1 MLLGGDDELPAA
13 PHKHTP
19 RADARGYQPCGS
31 LADHQLQHMRSGGLY
46 LEQEGAQAHLP
57 TDVRQ
62 VSEPAPRARLSVAVR
77 GSSMPVGAQAQ
88 PTDTREPP
96 GYRRASAARS
106 VADYCSV
113 CRKVHDIPL

>member
-1 MLLGGDDELPAA
+1 
-13 PHKHTP
+13 
-19 RADARGYQPCGS
+19 
-31 LADHQLQHMRSGGLY
+31 MRSGGLY

-88 PTDTREPP
+88 PTETREPP

-106 VADYCSV
+106 VADYCRLAARLRVLPSSMSDSDHTAV
-113 CRKVHDIPL
+113 ATLRAPS